1 MSYEGSVEQVSV
13 QPGAMS
19 ALLEELFRSPAPG
32 PGADEP
38 ALAPGTRVGRF
49 ELREVLGRGGFGVV
63 YEALDVELGRTVAF
77 KLVRPGRR
85 NPAREA
91 RLLLEAEAA
100 ARLSHPNIVTL
111 FDLGRSEHG
120 PYLVLELLRGETVGA
135 RAARGPLP
143 RGEALRIATEVAR
156 GLAHA
161 HAAGVVHRDL
171 APGNVFVCDDGR
183 VKILDLGM
191 AQAFGRER
199 VDGGTPGFMAPEQR
213 AGGEE
218 DARTDVWA
226 LGALLGT
233 MLGAT
238 LAGDRRWKA
247 PPGRLGEVLARM
259 QAEAPADRY
268 RDAGDVLA
276 ALAQASPE
284 REAARRATWLATGA
298 AALAVAAM
306 AGGWLWLT
314 RPARVELPG
323 LAVAVLP
330 FEDASPAHDQG
341 HLADGLAAEVQEG
354 LARRAG
360 LRVTGFASSRR
371 ARGLSPAEAGARL
384 GVGALVEGAL
394 RRAGDD
400 LEVEARLVRASDGK
414 ALWSRTLT
422 ARAAGGAFELQ
433 RRVAAAIVEALG
445 LDGEAAAAPAA
456 GARTPAPEAYETYL
470 RVRTVVYG
478 DGDDWPAL
486 LAGIRRATELD
497 PGFAEAWA
505 LRAGLEFSQIPTET
519 IPFPERCARGL
530 SAADRAVALAPALG
544 EARAVRGWLRVNC
557 GLDWEGAREDFRR
570 ALALEAGNPEVL
582 RRAGAFALQD
592 GARFDEA
599 IALMRRAADL
609 DPLTTVH
616 WTWLGRAYWGAGR
629 LAEARAAVERAVA
642 LSPRTWANSLLGYL
656 DLEEGRPLDAL
667 EHFGREGVSR
677 SALLRGRALAY
688 HDLGRQAE
696 AQAALDE
703 MILQFGADTHY
714 GQATIYA
721 WWGDTDRALAALER
735 GLGADAYG
743 KVEARWD
750 PLLRRLRADPRALAL
765 LRRAGIPE

>member
-1 MSYEGSVEQVSV
+1 MSYGGSIEQVSV

-19 ALLEELFRSPAPG
+19 ALLEELFRSPAPRA
-32 PGADEP
+32 GADEP
-38 ALAPGTRVGRF
+38 ALPPGTRVGRF
-49 ELREVLGRGGFGVV
+49 ELRSVLGRGGFGVV

-143 RGEALRIATEVAR
+143 RAEALRIATEVAR

-191 AQAFGRER
+191 AQAFGKER

-226 LGALLGT
+226 LGALLAA
-233 MLGAT
+233 MLG
-238 LAGDRRWKA
+238 GA
-247 PPGRLGEVLARM
+247 PPRGRLGKVLRRM
-259 QAEAPADRY
+259 QAEAPGDRY
-268 RDAGDVLA
+268 RDAGEVLV
-276 ALAQASPE
+276 ALEQASPE
-284 REAARRATWLATGA
+284 REAARRSTWLATGA
-298 AALAVAAM
+298 AAIALAAM
-306 AGGWLWLT
+306 VGGWLWLT

-323 LAVAVLP
+323 PAVAVLP
-330 FEDASPAHDQG
+330 FEDASPGHDQG
-341 HLADGLAAEVQEG
+341 HLGDGLAQEVQEG

-371 ARGLSPAEAGARL
+371 ARGLAPAEAGARL
-384 GVGALVEGAL
+384 QVGALVQGAL
-394 RRAGDD
+394 RRVGEE
-400 LEVEARLVRASDGK
+400 LEVDARLVRAADGK
-414 ALWSRTLT
+414 ELWKRTLT
-422 ARAAGGAFELQ
+422 AKADGGAFELQ
-433 RRVAAAIVEALG
+433 RRIAVAVVEALG
-445 LDGEAAAAPAA
+445 LAEDRAPPGGHTPAPAA
-456 GARTPAPEAYETYL
+456 YEAYL
-470 RVRTVVYG
+470 RVRAVVYT

-497 PGFAEAWA
+497 PEFAQAWA
-505 LRAGLEFSQIPTET
+505 LRAGLEFSQTPTET

-557 GLDWEGAREDFRR
+557 GLDWEGARDDFRR
-570 ALALEAGNPEVL
+570 ALALEPGSPEVL
-582 RRAGAFALQD
+582 RRAGAFALED

-599 IALMRRAADL
+599 IGLMRRAADL

-629 LAEARAAVERAVA
+629 LAEARGAVERAVA
-642 LSPRTWANSLLGYL
+642 LSPRTWARSLLGYL
-656 DLEEGRPLDAL
+656 DLEEGKPEEAL
-667 EHFGREGVSR
+667 REFEREGVSE

-703 MILQFGADTHY
+703 MIRKYGPDNHY
-714 GQATIYA
+714 GQATVYA

-735 GLGADAYG
+735 SVSADTYG